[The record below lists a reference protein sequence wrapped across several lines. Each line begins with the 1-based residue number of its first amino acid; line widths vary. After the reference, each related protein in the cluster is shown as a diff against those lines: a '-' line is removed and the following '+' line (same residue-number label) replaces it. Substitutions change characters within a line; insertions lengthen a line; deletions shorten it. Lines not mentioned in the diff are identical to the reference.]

1 MGKIVPHNGP
11 DRKRKPGRARDGH
24 GPLCGIRVLEL
35 GNFIAGPTAGKLLA
49 EFGAEVIKIEQP
61 GSGDQVRR
69 WRLFGD
75 ETSMLWETLSRNKKS
90 VAIDLRKAQGAEI
103 VRKLARHCDVLIENY
118 RPGRLESWGLGPDVL
133 RQENPQLIVIRVSG
147 YGQSGPY
154 RDRVGFGGVAEA
166 MGGIRNVTGYPDRP
180 PSRVG
185 VSLAD
190 TLAGLYAVIGALFG
204 LLEKKGDEPAP
215 VGETV
220 DVALYEAVYS
230 IMESTVA
237 EYSAYGIV
245 RERTGNVI
253 PGIAPSNTYQCSD
266 GQWIVIGGNSD
277 SIYPRLMRLVG
288 RADLADD
295 PKYQDNNYRAA
306 NMPLLDKA
314 IESWTL
320 SRSLDEAMEM
330 LLAHDVPA
338 GPIYSADRMLSDPHF
353 QARQMFV
360 ESIHDRRPDGRR
372 VMFPGVVPKLALRP
386 GSIRAP
392 APGIGEHNAEILEG
406 LLGFSPD
413 EFRSLQE
420 EGVI

>member
-1 MGKIVPHNGP
+1 
-11 DRKRKPGRARDGH
+11 
-24 GPLCGIRVLEL
+24 VLEL

-90 VAIDLRKAQGAEI
+90 LAIDLRKSQGAEI

-166 MGGIRNVTGYPDRP
+166 MGGVRYVTGYPDRP
-180 PSRVG
+180 PTRVG

-190 TLAGLYAVIGALFG
+190 TLAGLYAVIGVLFG
-204 LLEKKGDEPAP
+204 LLERKADEPAP

-220 DVALYEAVYS
+220 DVALYEAVCS

-253 PGIAPSNTYQCSD
+253 PGIAPSNTYQCGD

-277 SIYPRLMRLVG
+277 SIFPRLMRLIG

-295 PKYQDNNYRAA
+295 PKYQDNNHRAA
-306 NMPLLDKA
+306 NMQLLDKA

-353 QARQMFV
+353 QAREMFV

-372 VMFPGVVPKLALRP
+372 VMFPGVVPKLTLDP
-386 GSIRAP
+386 GGIRSP
-392 APGIGEHNAEILEG
+392 APEIGEHNAEILQG
-406 LLGFSPD
+406 LLGLSPD
-413 EFRSLQE
+413 EFRVLQQK
-420 EGVI
+420 GVV

>member
-1 MGKIVPHNGP
+1 
-11 DRKRKPGRARDGH
+11 
-24 GPLCGIRVLEL
+24 VLEL

-90 VAIDLRKAQGAEI
+90 LAIDLRKSQGAEI

-166 MGGIRNVTGYPDRP
+166 MGGVRYVTGYPDRP
-180 PSRVG
+180 PTRVG

-190 TLAGLYAVIGALFG
+190 TLAGLYAVIGVLFG
-204 LLEKKGDEPAP
+204 LLERKADEPAP

-220 DVALYEAVYS
+220 DVALYEAVCS

-253 PGIAPSNTYQCSD
+253 PGIAPSNTYQCGD

-277 SIYPRLMRLVG
+277 SIFPRLMRLIG

-295 PKYQDNNYRAA
+295 PKYQDNNHRAA
-306 NMPLLDKA
+306 NMQLLDKA

-353 QARQMFV
+353 QAREMFV

-372 VMFPGVVPKLALRP
+372 VMFPGVVPKLTLDP
-386 GSIRAP
+386 GGIRSP
-392 APGIGEHNAEILEG
+392 APEIGEHNAEILEG
-406 LLGFSPD
+406 LLGLSPD
-413 EFRSLQE
+413 EFRVLQQK
-420 EGVI
+420 GVV

>member
-1 MGKIVPHNGP
+1 
-11 DRKRKPGRARDGH
+11 
-24 GPLCGIRVLEL
+24 VLEL

-69 WRLFGD
+69 WRPQGD
-75 ETSMLWETLSRNKKS
+75 DTSMLWKTLSRNKKS
-90 VAIDLRKAQGAEI
+90 VAIDLRKPQGAEI
-103 VRKLARHCDVLIENY
+103 VRKLARHCDALIENY
-118 RPGRLESWGLGPDVL
+118 RPGRLESWGLGPDLL
-133 RQENPQLIVIRVSG
+133 RQENPQLIIIRVSG

-166 MGGIRNVTGYPDRP
+166 MGGIRHVTGYPDRP
-180 PSRVG
+180 PTRVG

-190 TLAGLYAVIGALFG
+190 TLAGLYAVIGVLFG
-204 LLEKKGDEPAP
+204 LLEKNGEPAP

-237 EYSAYGIV
+237 EYSAHGIV

-253 PGIAPSNTYQCSD
+253 PGIAPSNTYQCGD
-266 GQWIVIGGNSD
+266 GQWIVIGGNSN

-288 RADLADD
+288 RPDLADD
-295 PKYQDNNYRAA
+295 PEYQDNSCRAA
-306 NMPLLDKA
+306 NMELIDGA
-314 IESWTL
+314 IKSWT
-320 SRSLDEAMEM
+320 SGRSLDEAMEM

-353 QARQMFV
+353 QAREMFL
-360 ESIHDRRPDGRR
+360 ESINDRRPDGRR
-372 VMFPGVVPKLALRP
+372 VVFPGVVPKLTLRP
-386 GSIRAP
+386 GGVHTP
-392 APGIGEHNAEILEG
+392 APEVGEHNTEILEG
-406 LLGFSPD
+406 LLGFSRD
-413 EFRSLQE
+413 ELRSLQE
-420 EGVI
+420 KGVI

>member
-1 MGKIVPHNGP
+1 
-11 DRKRKPGRARDGH
+11 
-24 GPLCGIRVLEL
+24 VLEL

-75 ETSMLWETLSRNKKS
+75 ETSMLWKTLSRNKKS
-90 VAIDLRKAQGAEI
+90 VAINLRKPQGAEI

-118 RPGRLESWGLGPDVL
+118 RPGRLESWGLGPDLL

-166 MGGIRNVTGYPDRP
+166 MGGVRNVTGYPDRP
-180 PSRVG
+180 PTRVG

-190 TLAGLYAVIGALFG
+190 TLAGLYAVIGVLFG
-204 LLEKKGDEPAP
+204 LLERKGDEPPP

-237 EYSAYGIV
+237 EYSAYGIA

-253 PGIAPSNTYQCSD
+253 PGIAPSNTYQCGD

-277 SIYPRLMRLVG
+277 SIFPRLMRLVG

-295 PKYQDNNYRAA
+295 PKYQENNYRAA
-306 NMPLLDKA
+306 NMELLDKA

-353 QARQMFV
+353 QAREMFI
-360 ESIHDRRPDGRR
+360 ESIPDRRPDGRR
-372 VMFPGVVPKLALRP
+372 VMFPGVVPKLTLRP
-386 GSIRAP
+386 GGSRTP
-392 APGIGEHNAEILEG
+392 APEIGEHNAEILGG

-413 EFRSLQE
+413 EFRILQQE
-420 EGVI
+420 RVI